1 MAGLRPEDIARL
13 VEVSDPRLSPD
24 GSLAVV
30 VVTSIDGAA
39 NAYRSALWR
48 VPVDGSAE
56 PRRLTSG
63 TSRNTSPAWSADGSR
78 LAFLSDREGTGKG
91 SGLWLL
97 PLAGGEPELVCSRLD
112 DVADL
117 AW

>member
-24 GSLAVV
+24 GTLAVV
-30 VVTSIDGAA
+30 VVTRIASAE
-39 NAYRSALWR
+39 NAYRSALWIL
-48 VPVDGSAE
+48 PVDGSAP

-63 TSRNTSPAWSADGSR
+63 TSRDTSPAWSADGSC

-97 PLAGGEPELVCSRLD
+97 PLAGGEPQLVCNRLD
-112 DVADL
+112 D
-117 AW
+117 